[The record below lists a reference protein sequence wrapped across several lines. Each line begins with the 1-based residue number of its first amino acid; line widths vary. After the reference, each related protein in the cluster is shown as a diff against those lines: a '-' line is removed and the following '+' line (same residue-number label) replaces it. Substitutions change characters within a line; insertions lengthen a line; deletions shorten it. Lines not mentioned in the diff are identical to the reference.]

1 MKRLIKFS
9 LLSIFLVLCAC
20 DSPFSTPKVVNPEVL
35 IGKWSRIEDSTSV
48 VTITK
53 SHIDIYSD
61 GQYICEYSCMD
72 FDPHYFTLYV
82 NRLWLNDGD
91 SYKRQ
96 FCASSISTNDSV
108 LFIRGFD
115 PKQSEV
121 NGSYY
126 YESVVLIK
134 M

>member
-1 MKRLIKFS
+1 MKRLIRI
-9 LLSIFLVLCAC
+9 LLLCVLFVFAAC
-20 DSPFSTPKVVNPEVL
+20 TPNIRVFDPTAL
-35 IGKWSRIEDSTSV
+35 IGEWSRIEDSTSV

-108 LFIRGFD
+108 LYIRGLELR
-115 PKQSEV
+115 QSEATE
-121 NGSYY
+121 GHYY
-126 YESVVLIK
+126 HPVVLIK

>member
-1 MKRLIKFS
+1 MKRLIRI
-9 LLSIFLVLCAC
+9 LLLCVLFVFAAC
-20 DSPFSTPKVVNPEVL
+20 TPNIRVFDPTAL
-35 IGKWSRIEDSTSV
+35 IGEWSRIEDSTSV

-108 LFIRGFD
+108 LYISGLDLR
-115 PKQSEV
+115 QSEATE
-121 NGSYY
+121 GHYY
-126 YESVVLIK
+126 HPVVLIK